1 MMARPR
7 LILRASN
14 CSDENSSRRAAGDAE
29 PGPPLPARS
38 AERRCPEG
46 PPRHEDGQRGG
57 AAAGPAASRLFDRA
71 ALGLILLSLLPAAP
85 AWAVDA
91 FQESG
96 GQVVMEAERY
106 DAKIARSGKDWTIGT
121 SKNGYSG
128 TSFLQCLPNAGST
141 IDTGYVTTSPELK
154 YNVQFSTTGT
164 YYVWLRGLGPTTNDD
179 SIHAGIDGTGPSSA
193 DRITLFLASWTWSR
207 TTSDASAPATV
218 TVSSPG
224 LHTIHLWMR
233 EDGFIADKILLRTSS
248 SSTAP
253 SGTGPA
259 ESPRITLGTD
269 TTPPSG
275 TITINSGAALT
286 NNVAVTLTLSATDP
300 GGGTVSQ
307 MQFSNDGASYSAA
320 ETYATTKSWTLAGG
334 DGTKTVSVKFKDAAG
349 NWSSPVSDGIN
360 LDTTPPAI
368 TITLPADG
376 AVFGGG
382 P

>member
-1 MMARPR
+1 MARPR
-7 LILRASN
+7 LILGS
-14 CSDENSSRRAAGDAE
+14 
-29 PGPPLPARS
+29 
-38 AERRCPEG
+38 
-46 PPRHEDGQRGG
+46 
-57 AAAGPAASRLFDRA
+57 
-71 ALGLILLSLLPAAP
+71 LGLILLSLLPAAP

-96 GQVVMEAERY
+96 GQIVMEAERY

-179 SIHAGIDGTGPSSA
+179 SIHAGVDGTGPASA
-193 DRITLFLASWTWSR
+193 DRLSSFQTSWTWSR
-207 TTSDASAPATV
+207 TTSDASAPATL
-218 TVSSPG
+218 TISSLG

-253 SGTGPA
+253 SGTGPV
-259 ESPRITLGTD
+259 ESPRITVGTD

-286 NNVAVTLTLSATDP
+286 NNIAVTLTLSATDP
-300 GGGTVSQ
+300 GGGMVSQ